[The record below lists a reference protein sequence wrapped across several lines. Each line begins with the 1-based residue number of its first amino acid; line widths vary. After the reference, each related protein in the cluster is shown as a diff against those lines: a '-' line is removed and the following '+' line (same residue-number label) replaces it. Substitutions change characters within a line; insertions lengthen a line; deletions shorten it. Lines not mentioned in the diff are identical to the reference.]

1 MLTKTP
7 NLPLKISLQQ
17 LVKID
22 LPFQIL
28 RPSVIGGNMLTPE
41 NPYFI
46 SKYMVFICW
55 PNFSILLR
63 NEGDQENVRFI
74 VNPDTVLNIIP
85 VDYVA
90 KLLFQFFNVKIL
102 NS

>member
-1 MLTKTP
+1 MP
-7 NLPLKISLQQ
+7 NLPPENFIATACKNRFA
-17 LVKID
+17 
-22 LPFQIL
+22 FQIL

-46 SKYMVFICW
+46 SKYMVFY
-55 PNFSILLR
+55 LLAKFFHFTSQR
-63 NEGDQENVRFI
+63 QGDQENVRFI

>member
-1 MLTKTP
+1 
-7 NLPLKISLQQ
+7 
-17 LVKID
+17 
-22 LPFQIL
+22 
-28 RPSVIGGNMLTPE
+28 MLTPE

-46 SKYMVFICW
+46 SKYMVFLFVGQIF
-55 PNFSILLR
+55 PFYSQR
-63 NEGDQENVRFI
+63 KGDQENVRFI